1 TIKALIISI
10 LIITYSFIH
19 TFYLRSPLS
28 DNIILNI
35 IDFAFGIPVYIPFMV
50 AFAGENIIAI
60 ISIIIEII
68 VFTLIIRFIIKLK
81 QAKQKLP

>member
-1 TIKALIISI
+1 
-10 LIITYSFIH
+10 
-19 TFYLRSPLS
+19 
-28 DNIILNI
+28 
-35 IDFAFGIPVYIPFMV
+35 MV